1 MQGSHIAFLSLS
13 SFWGGVG
20 GEFGQATPKSK
31 LIFQH
36 TVSVKLEMFKNG
48 TECGGGKRT
57 IVKNAT
63 LLEPSLVRQMERFG
77 ITCIGMR
84 NLPNSYHW
92 ITIHVIQPIPTLQ
105 GPSDLQHRPPKVP
118 DQTIANSTH
127 ISSDGGLDHQR
138 QLGRLPPHEEARVT

>member
-1 MQGSHIAFLSLS
+1 
-13 SFWGGVG
+13 
-20 GEFGQATPKSK
+20 
-31 LIFQH
+31 
-36 TVSVKLEMFKNG
+36 
-48 TECGGGKRT
+48 
-57 IVKNAT
+57 
-63 LLEPSLVRQMERFG
+63 MERFG